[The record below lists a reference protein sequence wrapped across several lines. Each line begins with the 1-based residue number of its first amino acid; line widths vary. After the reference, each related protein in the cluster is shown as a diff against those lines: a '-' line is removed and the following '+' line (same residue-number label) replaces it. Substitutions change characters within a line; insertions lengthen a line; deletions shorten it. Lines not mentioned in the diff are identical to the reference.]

1 MNVSLYE
8 NVIKDIDSYVCD
20 VINKGFEDI
29 QIGEDLFKNVRQRG
43 EDELVR
49 FLLKKYPN
57 FYSSLNFVRKSPEH
71 QIEPNFIHTDEMMG
85 DLTAILYLNYNPPK
99 EDGTTLYYK
108 GEKSCILKSKLNRLI
123 VFPSHLEHSR
133 NIFENFGD
141 EDNESRLIHVCFL
154 KKNTAY
160 EQY

>member
-43 EDELVR
+43 EDELVL
-49 FLLKKYPN
+49 FLLEKYPN

-71 QIEPNFIHTDEMMG
+71 QIEPNFIH
-85 DLTAILYLNYNPPK
+85 K
-99 EDGTTLYYK
+99 DGTTLYYK

>member
-49 FLLKKYPN
+49 FLLEKYPN
-57 FYSSLNFVRKSPEH
+57 FIFKFCKKISRTS
-71 QIEPNFIHTDEMMG
+71 
-85 DLTAILYLNYNPPK
+85 
-99 EDGTTLYYK
+99 
-108 GEKSCILKSKLNRLI
+108 NR
-123 VFPSHLEHSR
+123 
-133 NIFENFGD
+133 
-141 EDNESRLIHVCFL
+141 
-154 KKNTAY
+154 T
-160 EQY
+160 